1 VLKKTL
7 KNIDKFISISQN
19 IEDDL
24 IKLNV
29 LKSKIKNIPNTVYIE
44 KFEKIIVEKKIQEK
58 LNMITVGR
66 FAKQKKGFDLIGN
79 FCDHLR
85 KKKINFNWKIIGKNT
100 SKILEQNIISK
111 NLNDIEIIE
120 NIENIEE
127 DYFPNSD
134 LIKHYKSS
142 DLYIN
147 LSRVESFGITFIESL
162 ASGVPIISFDTKGV
176 NELIQDDINGYLIK
190 KFDLENF
197 INKIEEIY
205 NNKKLLYSL
214 SVGAKNSANNYD
226 LNKNIKDLLSLY
238 NSV

>member
-1 VLKKTL
+1 
-7 KNIDKFISISQN
+7 
-19 IEDDL
+19 
-24 IKLNV
+24 
-29 LKSKIKNIPNTVYIE
+29 
-44 KFEKIIVEKKIQEK
+44 
-58 LNMITVGR
+58 M
-66 FAKQKKGFDLIGN
+66 
-79 FCDHLR
+79 
-85 KKKINFNWKIIGKNT
+85 
-100 SKILEQNIISK
+100 
-111 NLNDIEIIE
+111 
-120 NIENIEE
+120 
-127 DYFPNSD
+127 
-134 LIKHYKSS
+134 
-142 DLYIN
+142 
-147 LSRVESFGITFIESL
+147 ESFGITFIESL